1 MPTIG
6 HAYLS
11 NKEIDIITNLFRFR
25 SGTALQLTYILEPAL
40 VETDSAL
47 NTAQTGYTGR
57 VKYIAKILN
66 GLTKKGLVAIFKV
79 IHTPKYVYY
88 LTQDG
93 LNTAYTILEIEEHSA
108 MIAGGWEGDYG
119 YFDYSL
125 YKPTQDRFAHH
136 DLTIHFQILMMHY
149 AGVYQ
154 YKYDW
159 IDNRYAS
166 TEFAVKSG
174 KTTKRFFRPDGEF
187 KIIRPGHQDHYWLEV
202 DMSTERG
209 EKLAD
214 KFETYRQYLDYVTEG
229 IKFDEANDTPNSIMF
244 HSAASYIQKRWTSVL
259 VAFISRMGEYAS
271 LVNLRLTNNTTL
283 NEAVS
288 AEINKYQLLDKL
300 KSNLK
305 NYLLQESGFK
315 GVLNQNGKNTFV
327 KLLPEDEVILG
338 NWSPNLII
346 VENSDLTNQVLLFEN
361 YDGYESIGLART
373 IDFYKKFKT
382 LTIGKSDKIT
392 DVIPVLCYYDNK
404 VNELPF
410 KGTLLEKETRNI
422 FSKLIFHDVKNN
434 LWFDGQTNQPILNNP
449 LMYRSH

>member
-11 NKEIDIITNLFRFR
+11 NKEIEIITNLFRFR

-40 VETDSAL
+40 MEADTAL
-47 NTAQTGYTGR
+47 NRTQNAYTGR

-66 GLTKKGLVAIFKV
+66 GLTKKGLVAILKV

-88 LTQDG
+88 LTQEG

-108 MIAGGWEGDYG
+108 LIASGWEEDYG

-136 DLTIHFQILMMHY
+136 DLTTYFHIFMMHY
-149 AGVYQ
+149 SGILQYQ
-154 YKYDW
+154 YDW

-166 TEFAVKSG
+166 TEFAVKNG
-174 KTTKRFFRPDGEF
+174 KATKRYFRPDGEF
-187 KIIRPGHQDHYWLEV
+187 KMILPSHEDHYWLEI

-229 IKFDEANDTPNSIMF
+229 IKFEEANDTPNSIMF

-271 LVNLRLTNNTTL
+271 LVNLRLTNNTIL
-283 NEAVS
+283 HEAVA
-288 AEINKYQLLDKL
+288 AEINKYPLLEKL
-300 KSNLK
+300 KINLK
-305 NYLLQESGFK
+305 NYMHQESGFK
-315 GVLNQNGKNTFV
+315 GIQNSGKNTFV
-327 KLLPEDEVILG
+327 KLLPEDEKILG

-346 VENSDLTNQVLLFEN
+346 VENSDSTNQVLLFER
-361 YDGYESIGLART
+361 YDGYESIGLARV
-373 IDFYKKFKT
+373 IDFYKKFST
-382 LTIGKSDKIT
+382 LTIGKSDKVT
-392 DVIPVLCYYDNK
+392 DVIPVLCYYENK
-404 VNELPF
+404 VTELPF
-410 KGTLLEKETRNI
+410 KGTLIEKEARNI

-434 LWFDGQTNQPILNNP
+434 LWYEGQTNQSIVENP
-449 LMYRSH
+449 LMYRSR